1 MISYVLN
8 TFFFTQKND
17 LFQNINCTDVEKNLI
32 LLDKF
37 VIYNRIEVNL
47 RAMVLNHLV
56 NIQKNHT

>member
-37 VIYNRIEVNL
+37 LIYNRIEVNL